1 MTNHNC
7 NDLDFQVLM
16 ERQQQLV
23 DIMLKQLLQKGST
36 DIPNMLLDSYRDLG
50 ISDVELVI
58 LLHLLRGYSEQEKN
72 DLFLL
77 EYLEKK
83 MRLTRDELH
92 FMLLR
97 LKRRGI
103 ILMDKDPGYIK
114 ANDISFR
121 HLFEKMID
129 WEANRDYYQNL
140 GKTYVNEE
148 LIHSFQEYFNYLSS
162 IEYSKIREWLS
173 DDWTSDVILEAL
185 RITALARAK
194 SFNFIQRVL
203 DNWRIN
209 GVRTLDDARKLNQ
222 KFQDKKDE
230 IIRESIQE
238 DIEQIPRPAEPVAQ
252 QHQSLSKS
260 KRRKAKSRVDVV
272 VSSADGLKRAETE
285 DERKKRFANI
295 SE

>member
-1 MTNHNC
+1 MTSPNS
-7 NDLDFQVLM
+7 NDLDFQILK
-16 ERQQQLV
+16 EKQQQLV
-23 DIMLKQLLQKGST
+23 DIMLKQLLQKGT
-36 DIPNMLLDSYRDLG
+36 TEVPNMLIDSYRDLG

-58 LLHLLRGYSEQEKN
+58 LLHLLRGHSEKETN

-92 FMLLR
+92 IMLLR

-114 ANDISFR
+114 AKDISFR

-129 WEANRDYYQNL
+129 WENNRDYYHNL
-140 GKTYVNEE
+140 GKDHVNEE

-173 DDWTSDVILEAL
+173 DDWTSDILLEAL
-185 RITALARAK
+185 RIAALARAK

-209 GVRTLDDARKLNQ
+209 DVHTLDDVRKLNQ

-230 IIRESIQE
+230 KIRESIQE
-238 DIEQIPRPAEPVAQ
+238 DMTQLSQIVEPVAQ

-260 KRRKAKSRVDVV
+260 KRRKAKSRVDTAT
-272 VSSADGLKRAETE
+272 STADGLKRAETE
-285 DERKKRFANI
+285 EERKKRFANI